1 MLVAFFYFNR
11 KLKGLA
17 TIGIEQILNKYLC
30 VVSIE
35 MCNITYCVSFITIFN
50 HTVIDLQTVM
60 EETIEV
66 TDWKGLGS
74 ALGVP
79 EYTLERIEEEN
90 KKALACQR
98 QMYKAWIDSGKA
110 TWKGLCDGLRKLTV
124 NKGGV
129 ADKIEQKFLI

>member
-1 MLVAFFYFNR
+1 
-11 KLKGLA
+11 
-17 TIGIEQILNKYLC
+17 
-30 VVSIE
+30 
-35 MCNITYCVSFITIFN
+35 MCNITHCVSFIIIFN
-50 HTVIDLQTVM
+50 HTVIDLQMVM
-60 EETIEV
+60 EETTEV

-90 KKALACQR
+90 KKALARQR

-110 TWKGLCDGLRKLTV
+110 TWKGLCDALRKLTV
-124 NKGGV
+124 SKGGV